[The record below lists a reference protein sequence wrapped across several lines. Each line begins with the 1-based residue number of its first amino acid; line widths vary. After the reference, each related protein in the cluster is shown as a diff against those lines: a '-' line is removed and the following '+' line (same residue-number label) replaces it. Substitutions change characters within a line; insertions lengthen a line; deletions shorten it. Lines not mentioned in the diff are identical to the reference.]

1 MIIISSTLGL
11 GYRLTSGLRSVLPQI
26 QSLAE
31 FYTEI
36 CCYHYK
42 ILYLILVVRPIYPIL
57 ICLSISWHSNFIGYT
72 VQHLGVFSCYTSHSI
87 CDAYIAVAVHFGY
100 AQELDDVYRQA
111 TIHPEEKEVFPKKH
125 FTQYIIEKFILY
137 ITIETATPFFS
148 QSILYQ

>member
-26 QSLAE
+26 QSFAE

-87 CDAYIAVAVHFGY
+87 CDAYIAVAVHFGFCDLCHETMHKNWMIFIVK
-100 AQELDDVYRQA
+100 QR
-111 TIHPEEKEVFPKKH
+111 
-125 FTQYIIEKFILY
+125 FILKRRKY
-137 ITIETATPFFS
+137 FQRNTLHNTS
-148 QSILYQ
+148 